1 MPPIILK
8 RGRFVI
14 QRHNALRNLEPQPLS
29 AVYSDF
35 EDEPVPQDMSREQL
49 SRGTNKAQGA
59 RLVTLAR
66 GFYEHQQS
74 AFSDVRVCPQL
85 LYPVRTKSR
94 NRQYSRRV
102 HDTENETFTS
112 LIFITTEW
120 MSEEFLRY
128 QELIYSKKGNYLR
141 LLYSAVIMGKYP
153 FPKESYNMNQS

>member
-102 HDTENETFTS
+102 HDTEHETFTS
-112 LIFITTEW
+112 LIFITTE
-120 MSEEFLRY
+120 
-128 QELIYSKKGNYLR
+128 
-141 LLYSAVIMGKYP
+141 
-153 FPKESYNMNQS
+153 